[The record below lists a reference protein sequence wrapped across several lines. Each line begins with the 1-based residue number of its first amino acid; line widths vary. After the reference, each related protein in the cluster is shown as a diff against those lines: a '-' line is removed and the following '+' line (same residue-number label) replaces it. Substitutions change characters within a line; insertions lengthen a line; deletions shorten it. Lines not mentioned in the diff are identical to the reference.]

1 GPQSSALA
9 MIMPKGTLKA
19 GSLDGPWEEYY
30 ENGRLKTRG
39 TYKDGNRTGGW
50 EEYYENGQLRM
61 KRTYN
66 GEF

>member
-1 GPQSSALA
+1 
-9 MIMPKGTLKA
+9 MI
-19 GSLDGPWEEYY
+19 
-30 ENGRLKTRG
+30 RLNSRLRSKTRG

-50 EEYYENGQLRM
+50 EEYYENGQLTM